1 MTELCVNQVYRNVA
15 TGERFR
21 TVWLSPDRSEMYV
34 YLLGAD
40 KGFPTK
46 ETLQSIT
53 DGIER
58 GWIEL
63 VGDETSFGVPSAEDE
78 KKRDSIWEMMGD
90 ALTNVPAIFEK
101 DARSAILDGIAEKY
115 GVKKN
120 NLYRFLRRYWERG
133 MTKNAFLPVNTAG
146 RSRKVISNGKRGRKA
161 KASGRGIALE
171 DKDRKNI
178 DDAVRKYYLNRQE
191 LTLEDAY
198 ERMLKDSYSIR
209 VPQADGSE
217 WIEFLPENELP
228 SFAQFN
234 YRYRTRFKST
244 DVVRKRK
251 GDNEYELN
259 HTAVIHRADSR
270 MPGPGSEFQVD
281 ATVGDIYLVSA
292 FNRADLIGRP
302 VIYFVIDVF
311 SRIVTGMYIGLEG
324 PSWAG
329 MMMAL
334 YNACTDKVSYCRSFD
349 IEISEDQWP
358 CHHLPDRYIG
368 DRGEL
373 LSHKADALVSGLGV
387 RIDNCPPYRGD
398 LKPFVERFFKTADG
412 KTTVL
417 LPGKVKPDM
426 KKRGGHDY
434 RLDVKLTL
442 REFTRIMIRIVLDY
456 NQHKVLE
463 YYEPTEQMIRSDVD
477 VIPLQLW
484 NWGIRNCSGSL
495 RVMPE
500 NLVRLS
506 LMPRESGSITGRGV
520 RFKKLFYTCQEFED
534 LDLFAQ
540 AREEGTEKVDVLY
553 DPRDMSRVYV
563 RRSGED
569 PLDAHLCELLEWED
583 KYLGKSEEETSYEL
597 IRQEVRK
604 NAVKRAEQ
612 EAQCN
617 LDEFVER
624 EVENAKAA
632 YAASVSEM
640 TKAERLKDMKAKRE
654 KAKQEL
660 REQEAFTGPVHTSL
674 PDGGRKEDET
684 APVSSSPESMSPILK
699 KLRAHVDA
707 RKKVPGA
714 DAGKEAED

>member
-1 MTELCVNQVYRNVA
+1 MTELFVNQVYRNVA
-15 TGERFR
+15 TDERFR
-21 TVWLSPDRSEMYV
+21 TVWISPDRSEMYV

-58 GWIEL
+58 GWIVLAE
-63 VGDETSFGVPSAEDE
+63 DETSFGVPSEEDE

-90 ALTNVPAIFEK
+90 ALTNEPAILEK
-101 DARSAILDGIAEKY
+101 DARSAILDGISRKY

-133 MTKNAFLPVNTAG
+133 MTKNAFLPINNAG
-146 RSRKVISNGKRGRKA
+146 KSRKVISNGKRGRK
-161 KASGRGIALE
+161 SRVSERGIALG

-178 DDAVRKYYLNRQE
+178 DDAVQKYYMTRQE
-191 LTLEDAY
+191 LTLEEAY
-198 ERMLKDSYSIR
+198 KQMLKDSYSVR
-209 VPQADGSE
+209 VPQDDGSE
-217 WIEFLPENELP
+217 RIEFLPENELP
-228 SFAQFN
+228 SFAQFT
-234 YRYRTRFKST
+234 YRYRTQFRST

-251 GDNEYELN
+251 GNNEYELN
-259 HTAVIHRADSR
+259 HTANLHRADSR
-270 MPGPGSEFQVD
+270 MAGPGSEFQVD

-302 VIYFVIDVF
+302 VVYFVIDVF

-324 PSWAG
+324 PSWVG

-334 YNACTDKVSYCRSFD
+334 YNACTDKVAYCRSFD
-349 IEISEDQWP
+349 IEITEDQWP

-373 LSHKADALVSGLGV
+373 LSHKADALVSELGV
-387 RIDNCPPYRGD
+387 RIDSCPPYRGD
-398 LKPFVERFFKTADG
+398 LKPFVERFFKTSDG

-434 RLDVKLTL
+434 RLDAKLTL

-463 YYEPTEQMIRSDVD
+463 YYEPSEQMIRSDVD
-477 VIPLQLW
+477 VIPLKLW

-500 NLVRLS
+500 ELIRLA
-506 LMPRESGSITGRGV
+506 LMPKETGSITERGV
-520 RFKKLFYTCQEFED
+520 RFKSLFYTCREFED

-553 DPRDMSRVYV
+553 DPRDMSRIYV
-563 RRSGED
+563 RRSGENS
-569 PLDAHLCELLEWED
+569 LDAHLCELLDWED
-583 KYLGKSEEETSYEL
+583 KYLGKSEEETAYEL
-597 IRQEVRK
+597 LRQEVRK
-604 NAVKRAEQ
+604 NAAKRAEQ

-632 YAASVSEM
+632 YAASVPDM
-640 TKAERLKDMKAKRE
+640 TKSERLKDMKVKRE

-660 REQEAFTGPVHTSL
+660 REKEAFTGSVYSPL
-674 PDGGRKEDET
+674 ADDGNEADEST
-684 APVSSSPESMSPILK
+684 AENNPTDSMSPILK

-707 RKKVPGA
+707 RKKASGVN
-714 DAGKEAED
+714 AGKEADD

>member
-15 TGERFR
+15 TDERSR
-21 TVWLSPDRSEMYV
+21 IVWMSPDRSGMYV

-46 ETLQSIT
+46 ETPQSIT
-53 DGIER
+53 DGIEQ

-63 VGDETSFGVPSAEDE
+63 AEDETSFGVPSEADE

-90 ALTNVPAIFEK
+90 ALTNEPAIFEK
-101 DARSAILDGIAEKY
+101 GERSAILDGIAEKY

-133 MTKNAFLPVNTAG
+133 MTKNAFLPIDTAG
-146 RSRKVISNGKRGRKA
+146 KSRKVISNGKRGRKP
-161 KASGRGIALE
+161 KTSERGIALG

-178 DDAVRKYYLNRQE
+178 DDAIRKYYLTRQE
-191 LTLEDAY
+191 LTLEEAY
-198 ERMLKDSYSIR
+198 NRMLKDSYSVRI
-209 VPQADGSE
+209 PQADGSGR
-217 WIEFLPENELP
+217 IEFLPENELP
-228 SFAQFN
+228 SFAQFS
-234 YRYRTRFKST
+234 YRYRTQFRSA

-251 GDNEYELN
+251 GDHEYELN
-259 HTAVIHRADSR
+259 HTANLHRADGR
-270 MPGPGSEFQVD
+270 MAGPGSDFQVD
-281 ATVGDIYLVSA
+281 ATIGDIYLVSA

-302 VIYFVIDVF
+302 VVYFVIDVF

-324 PSWAG
+324 PSWTG

-349 IEISEDQWP
+349 IEITEDQWP
-358 CHHLPDRYIG
+358 CHHLPDRYTG

-373 LSHKADALVSGLGV
+373 LSHKADALASELGV

-398 LKPFVERFFKTADG
+398 LKPFVERFFRTSDG

-426 KKRGGHDY
+426 KTRGGHDY
-434 RLDVKLTL
+434 RLDAKLTL
-442 REFTRIMIRIVLDY
+442 WEFTRIMIRIVLDY

-463 YYEPTEQMIRSDVD
+463 YYEPSEQMIRSDVD
-477 VIPLQLW
+477 VIPLKLW

-500 NLVRLS
+500 DLVRMA
-506 LMPRESGSITGRGV
+506 LMPKGTGSITERGV
-520 RFKKLFYTCQEFED
+520 RFKNLFYTCREFED

-540 AREEGTEKVDVLY
+540 AREDGTEKVDILY

-563 RRSGED
+563 RRSDENS
-569 PLDAHLCELLEWED
+569 LEAHLCELLDWED
-583 KYLGKSEEETSYEL
+583 KYCGKSEEETAYEL
-597 IRQEVRK
+597 LRQEIRK

-632 YAASVSEM
+632 YAASVPDM
-640 TKAERLKDMKAKRE
+640 TKTERLKDMKAKRE

-660 REQEAFTGPVHTSL
+660 REKEAFTGPAHS
-674 PDGGRKEDET
+674 PSADGGNRED
-684 APVSSSPESMSPILK
+684 SSSPESSSPDTMSPILK

-707 RKKVPGA
+707 RKKASGM
-714 DAGKEAED
+714 DAEKEADD